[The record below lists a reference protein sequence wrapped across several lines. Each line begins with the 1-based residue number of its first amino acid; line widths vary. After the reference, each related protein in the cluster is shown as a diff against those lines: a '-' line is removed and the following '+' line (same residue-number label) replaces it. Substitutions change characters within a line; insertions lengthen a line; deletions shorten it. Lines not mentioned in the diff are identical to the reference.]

1 MRYLRLLFI
10 LLVFCPLSQAYINID
25 TVALRKAVVFIYGAK
40 ANGDADE
47 RHPLGTGFLIATRP
61 QGSSVANSV
70 LLITARHIVD
80 PNWAYCSE
88 SKRDLVYVRVNKANY
103 DPKNDETGVEYL
115 PIHLIEN
122 GKKKYLIRD
131 DDDEVDAAVVPFDAK
146 AYSQKKY
153 DYMPLMLSVLAS
165 TDEMKNIEI
174 GDTVVSAGLI
184 PEKSGENR
192 NYPFFKFGNVSNIP
206 EEPTW
211 ASCDRKPALRLERVW
226 FIASNLVGGNSGS
239 PIFFV
244 PTSTGRRGGGNF
256 FSGEDARRA
265 CLIGIQSLSF
275 DGADIAGMTPIED
288 AFKII
293 EQKIPGIDLY
303 RGADSNRGK

>member
-1 MRYLRLLFI
+1 MRYLRRLLV

-25 TVALRKAVVFIYGAK
+25 AVAIKKAVVFSYAAS

-61 QGSSVANSV
+61 QRSSVVNSV

-103 DPKNDETGVEYL
+103 DPKNDKIGVEYL

-146 AYSQKKY
+146 SYSQ
-153 DYMPLMLSVLAS
+153 
-165 TDEMKNIEI
+165 
-174 GDTVVSAGLI
+174 
-184 PEKSGENR
+184 EK
-192 NYPFFKFGNVSNIP
+192 
-206 EEPTW
+206 
-211 ASCDRKPALRLERVW
+211 
-226 FIASNLVGGNSGS
+226 
-239 PIFFV
+239 
-244 PTSTGRRGGGNF
+244 
-256 FSGEDARRA
+256 
-265 CLIGIQSLSF
+265 
-275 DGADIAGMTPIED
+275 
-288 AFKII
+288 
-293 EQKIPGIDLY
+293 
-303 RGADSNRGK
+303 